1 MQLYPALDL
10 RGGQIVRLLQG
21 DYARETRS
29 ASTPQQVASSYR
41 DAGASWLHVVD
52 LDGAKHASAE
62 NLPLIA
68 KLARATDLH
77 IQTGGGVRSAADVQ
91 ARLAAGAKRVVVGS
105 AAIMSPDLVCDWL
118 QLFGAEALCLALDC
132 RTDAQGS
139 YRVHVSGWQEASA
152 VELFERLAFFADA
165 GFKHALVTDIA
176 RDGMLSGPNVGLYA
190 QIAKRVPAIAVQA
203 SGGIAELS
211 DLHALKAAGAPGAII
226 GKALLEGRFTLQDA
240 LRC

>member
-10 RGGQIVRLLQG
+10 RGGAIVRLLQG
-21 DYARETRS
+21 DYARETRY
-29 ASTPQQVASSYR
+29 ASTPQQVANSYR
-41 DAGASWLHVVD
+41 EAGANWLHVVD

-68 KLARATDLH
+68 ELARATDLH

-105 AAIMSPDLVCDWL
+105 AAIKSPDLVCDWL
-118 QLFGAEALCLALDC
+118 QQFGAEALCLALDC
-132 RTDAQGS
+132 RADAQGS

-152 VELFERLAFFADA
+152 VELFERLDFFAKA
-165 GFKHALVTDIA
+165 GFKHALVTDID
-176 RDGMLSGPNVGLYA
+176 RDGMLGGPNVALYA
-190 QIAKRVPAIAVQA
+190 QIAQQVPAIAVQA
-203 SGGIAELS
+203 SGGIANLADLS
-211 DLHALKAAGAPGAII
+211 ALRACGAPGAII

-240 LRC
+240 LQC